1 MLWCQSVETRRSFR
15 VLMEVGQQTAL
26 KGCRFVLI
34 RAAVLPF
41 PNHGHSTEAC
51 YTDFGG
57 SLGLESA
64 SAMLVGIPN

>member
-1 MLWCQSVETRRSFR
+1 
-15 VLMEVGQQTAL
+15 MEVGQQTAF

-34 RAAVLPF
+34 RAAVIPF